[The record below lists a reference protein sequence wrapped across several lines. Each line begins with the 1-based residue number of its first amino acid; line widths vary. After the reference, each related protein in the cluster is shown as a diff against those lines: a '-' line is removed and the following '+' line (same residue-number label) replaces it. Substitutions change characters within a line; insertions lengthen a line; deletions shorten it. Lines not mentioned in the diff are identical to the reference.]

1 MCIRCCSERS
11 VLTLGPTFSFC
22 FLSNRSSSA
31 FSTFGFDRVSSARLQ
46 HGSLNMNWAS
56 FEETSKREQPR
67 YEGGKG
73 SWDHLAGSTLMKPL
87 QGLEVLSSY
96 QTWDKLAGSKQ
107 MKPLKV
113 GKSFGGSHFDELKYA
128 PRSSSFDNM
137 ESILSCNA
145 PSATVWGHLI
155 SSHQMKPL
163 HPASIN
169 SKSFLDVLLSPT
181 QAQGIVCKGHI
192 WDKLESS
199 QRMKPLKHKFETERV
214 ENISAS
220 NVLIT
225 TTNADIISIPS
236 IDLTGNVW
244 ENLSGSKRMKTLKP
258 LKFNGNTIQ
267 NLGSP
272 ISTRRGPSLP
282 AVKVLHP
289 GVDDIVTAG
298 FSIDAGSIP
307 TPNYWARL
315 SGSTAMKPLKPLNN
329 SLGRLKSNRLL
340 QIAIEEFTF
349 NDDGT
354 KVSVGNIWNRMKE
367 VIKPKSVEPAGKSM
381 YLEVMKSSRKC
392 KFDIIS
398 HVLQELLNDAKEL
411 EMNANAH
418 KHDLGTIRLNV
429 DVLNLLVNDDLH
441 ENMELASNEYKD
453 LKINLASLKKR
464 IDCLSRKP

>member
-1 MCIRCCSERS
+1 
-11 VLTLGPTFSFC
+11 
-22 FLSNRSSSA
+22 
-31 FSTFGFDRVSSARLQ
+31 
-46 HGSLNMNWAS
+46 MNWAS
-56 FEETSKREQPR
+56 LEETSKREQPR

-87 QGLEVLSSY
+87 KGVEMLSSY

-113 GKSFGGSHFDELKYA
+113 GKSFGGSHFDELKCT

-145 PSATVWGHLI
+145 PSTTVWEHLI

-181 QAQGIVCKGHI
+181 QAQGIVCKGNI

-199 QRMKPLKHKFETERV
+199 QRMKPLKHKVETERV

-244 ENLSGSKRMKTLKP
+244 ENLSGSKRMKPLKP
-258 LKFNGNTIQ
+258 LKFNGNAIQ
-267 NLGSP
+267 KLGSP
-272 ISTRRGPSLP
+272 IPTQRGPSLP

-289 GVDDIVTAG
+289 GVDDIITAG

-315 SGSTAMKPLKPLNN
+315 SGSTAMKPLNPLND
-329 SLGRLKSNRLL
+329 SPGKLQSTRLL

-349 NDDGT
+349 SDDGT

-367 VIKPKSVEPAGKSM
+367 VIKPKFVEPTRKSI

-392 KFDIIS
+392 RFDIIS
-398 HVLQELLNDAKEL
+398 HVLQELLNDVKEL

-418 KHDLGTIRLNV
+418 RHDLGTIRLNV
-429 DVLNLLVNDDLH
+429 DVLNVLVNDDLH

-453 LKINLASLKKR
+453 LKIKLASLQKR